1 MKMKVYQ
8 IEVSGDIS
16 RSPEARALYD
26 AAGKVFWIP
35 PFDTVI
41 EAVID
46 GDFAPMKEFLQG
58 VYESLK
64 NDPFTGP
71 TVYKDIMDDTTIYIV
86 TDGGRKIIITPQSIC
101 IDFMRGGEGSTIA
114 AGEIIGHIWANDP
127 GDRLQGIMV
136 RTSDGD
142 VDIDDY
148 NGPVHPQLGRTVYD
162 SDFRRKFEAG
172 ELKWFSKKEV
182 VTSTH
187 TKSYS

>member
-1 MKMKVYQ
+1 MKETKVYQ
-8 IEVSGDIS
+8 IETKVYSGSIS
-16 RSPEARALYD
+16 RSPEARALYE
-26 AAGKVFWIP
+26 AAEKVFLIP
-35 PFDTVI
+35 PFNDIV
-41 EAVID
+41 EAVVND
-46 GDFAPMKEFLQG
+46 NVAPMKEFLQG

-71 TVYKDIMDDTTIYIV
+71 TVTRDIVDGTIYIT

-101 IDFMRGGEGSTIA
+101 IDFMRDGEGSTIA
-114 AGEIIGHIWANDP
+114 AGEVIGHIWANDP

-172 ELKWFSKKEV
+172 ELKWFQQANRGL
-182 VTSTH
+182 
-187 TKSYS
+187 